1 MRVDLRVDPSSSPL
15 PTTITTQ
22 EVSKAREMD
31 ALKRNLFNVRN
42 DLENVFRTTLHDL
55 NVAYQDQAFD
65 DMVEEATTWVLKDN
79 NKIKDGTS
87 PHWKRDFV
95 GSKRSIQ

>member
-1 MRVDLRVDPSSSPL
+1 MRADPSFSPL
-15 PTTITTQ
+15 PTTTTTTQ
-22 EVSKAREMD
+22 EVAKAREMD

-65 DMVEEATTWVLKDN
+65 DMVEEATTWVLCCTLSVETRWLN
-79 NKIKDGTS
+79 TS
-87 PHWKRDFV
+87 EHTPRKLPKKV
-95 GSKRSIQ
+95 Y